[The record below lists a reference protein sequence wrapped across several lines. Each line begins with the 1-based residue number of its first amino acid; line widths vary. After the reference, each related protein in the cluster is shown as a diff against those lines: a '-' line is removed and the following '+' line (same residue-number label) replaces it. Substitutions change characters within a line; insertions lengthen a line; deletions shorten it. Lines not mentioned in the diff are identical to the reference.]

1 MADITAPRHDERQTG
16 ELVHVKLAAVKV
28 FAGGLLTFNTAG
40 FADVADASEPLAGV
54 AIETVDNAAGAAGDK
69 IVRVHRTGIFSFNGT
84 GFTAA
89 DAGKEVFVSDDQTV
103 VVGGTGAGRIPVGR
117 IVEVLSATKVR
128 VQINLFGTATAA

>member
-1 MADITAPRHDERQTG
+1 MADLTAPRHDERQTG
-16 ELVHVKLAAVKV
+16 DLVHVKQAAVKIYHGALV
-28 FAGGLLTFNTAG
+28 TFNPAG
-40 FADVADASEPLAGV
+40 YADVADASEPLAGV
-54 AIETVDNAAGAAGDK
+54 AMETVDNSAGSAGDK
-69 IVRVHRTGIFSFNGT
+69 LIRVHRCGIFTFGGS

-117 IVEVLSATKVR
+117 IVEVLSAAKVR